1 MVRLATPFQSV
12 YDKFLSYIDD
22 YELALITTEELDD
35 MLEGYLSRAVSL
47 DFKQC
52 KANLNN
58 VDLDIKQFNEEL
70 TPEEQWII
78 ATGMTLSWL
87 EPKIKREDLLRAAI
101 SDRDYKE
108 SSHANQLDKL
118 MELEQLTRRR
128 LKQYIV
134 SYTHNDSDGLY

>member
-1 MVRLATPFQSV
+1 MATPFQSV

-70 TPEEQWII
+70 TLEEQWII